1 MSVGH
6 KRPIWEPRD
15 IDKTN
20 VAQFMAYV
28 NDKHGLHLQTYHDLH
43 RWSVGDETFQFF
55 WKSAYKWLEIAPGV
69 QDDEGPVMS
78 DKDSTSRLL
87 FPPPQFFPNEK
98 MNIAEL
104 LLRAGNDGAIAIH
117 FAREGAPGIETVT
130 WRNLRDR
137 VREARD
143 AMVNSNIRPG
153 DIVAA
158 VMSNSV
164 HAIVLCLATLSLGAV
179 WSSSSPDLGPDGIKD
194 RYVQVN
200 PKIIFADD
208 GYVYAGKL
216 VRLGS
221 RIEQWSRAFGQG
233 SSSLR
238 DIVIIPNCNVD
249 TSAFQIHRQCTY
261 GSFLQRG
268 TGNNLDFAMLPFSH
282 PAFILYSSGT
292 TGKPKCIVHS
302 AGGVALKV
310 KTDMILQHDI
320 RKHDVVFQYTTTS
333 WVMWVLN
340 LVNLSSG
347 AGMLLYDG
355 SPFHPTP
362 TVLLK
367 LAEQVGVSVFGTSPR
382 YLSELRSRLIVPSLS
397 PPPYDSLWCTAAA
410 YSNHHIGTMFNLSN
424 LRVVTST
431 GSALSA
437 DLYEWFYR
445 TAFPPEA
452 QLISMSGGTDIAGC
466 FVGGTPILPV
476 YPGEIQAKALG
487 MAVDIFD
494 SVEEDP
500 SSIEATGASGELVCT
515 LPFPSQPLKFYGL
528 DGEKKYQSS
537 YFHRFGTKVWCQ
549 GDLIQRLTDTRGL
562 VILGR
567 SDGVLNPSGVRF
579 GSAEIYAVVDKFPMI
594 ADSIC
599 VGQKRDCD
607 VDERVILFV
616 RMKDDSPFTDDLVK
630 ALKSSIRET
639 HTSRHVPRF
648 IFEVADIPYT
658 VNGKKCELDVKRVV
672 CRQKATVSA
681 TVANPG
687 ALELYSRF
695 GDLPPNMLKLN
706 HKL

>member
-1 MSVGH
+1 MSFDQ

-15 IDKTN
+15 VSQTN
-20 VAQFMAYV
+20 VAKFMAYV
-28 NDKHGLHLQTYHDLH
+28 NGKHGLHLQTYHDLH
-43 RWSVGDETFQFF
+43 RWSVGEETFQVF
-55 WKSAYKWLEIAPGV
+55 WKDAYRWLQIAPGEI
-69 QDDEGPVMS
+69 DDGDPVMS
-78 DKDSTSRLL
+78 EKDSTSGLL
-87 FPPPQFFPNEK
+87 FPPPQFFPNEM
-98 MNIAEL
+98 MNISEL
-104 LLRAGNDGAIAIH
+104 LLRNGNDEATAIH
-117 FAREGAPGIETVT
+117 FAREGVPGIERVT
-130 WRNLRDR
+130 WRNLKDR
-137 VREARD
+137 VREARA
-143 AMVNSNIRPG
+143 AMINSDIGPG
-153 DIVAA
+153 DVVAA

-194 RYVQVN
+194 RYIQVN

-216 VRLGS
+216 VELGS
-221 RIEQWSRAFGQG
+221 RIEQWSQSFCQG
-233 SSSLR
+233 SNSLC
-238 DIVIIPNCNVD
+238 DIVIIPYCNID
-249 TSAFQIHRQCTY
+249 TSAFQIYRQCTY

-268 TGNNLDFAMLPFSH
+268 TGQSLDFTMLPFSH

-320 RKHDVVFQYTTTS
+320 RKNDIVFQFTTTS

-340 LVNLSSG
+340 LVNLASG

-367 LAEQVGVSVFGTSPR
+367 LAEEVGVSVFGTSPR
-382 YLSELRSRLIVPSLS
+382 YLSELRSRLIIPR
-397 PPPYDSLWCTAAA
+397 
-410 YSNHHIGTMFNLSN
+410 TMFNLSK

-437 DLYEWFYR
+437 DLYEWFYH
-445 TAFPPEA
+445 TAFPPDA

-476 YPGEIQAKALG
+476 YSGEIQVKALG

-494 SVEEDP
+494 SIQQGP
-500 SSIEATGASGELVCT
+500 SSIETTGASGELVCT
-515 LPFPSQPLKFYGL
+515 LPFPSQPLKFYGQ
-528 DGEKKYQSS
+528 DGKKQYQSS
-537 YFHRFGTKVWCQ
+537 YFDRFGPKVWCQ
-549 GDLIQRLTDTRGL
+549 GDVIQRFGDTLGL
-562 VILGR
+562 VMLGR

-579 GSAEIYAVVDKFPMI
+579 GSAEIYAVVDKFPAI

-599 VGQKRDCD
+599 VGQKRECD
-607 VDERVILFV
+607 ADERVILFV
-616 RMKDDSPFTDDLVK
+616 KMKYGSDFTDDLVK
-630 ALKSSIRET
+630 ALKASIRET

-648 IFEVADIPYT
+648 IFEVTDIPYT
-658 VNGKKCELDVKRVV
+658 VNGKKCELAVKHVV
-672 CRQKATVSA
+672 CGRRVAVSP
-681 TVANPG
+681 TVANPD
-687 ALELYSRF
+687 ALKLYLRF
-695 GDLPPNMLKLN
+695 ADLPLDVLNLN

>member
-333 WVMWVLN
+333 WVI
-340 LVNLSSG
+340 
-347 AGMLLYDG
+347 
-355 SPFHPTP
+355 
-362 TVLLK
+362 
-367 LAEQVGVSVFGTSPR
+367 VSVFGTSPR
-382 YLSELRSRLIVPSLS
+382 YLSELRSRLIVPR
-397 PPPYDSLWCTAAA
+397 
-410 YSNHHIGTMFNLSN
+410 TMFNLSN

-567 SDGVLNPSGVRF
+567 S
-579 GSAEIYAVVDKFPMI
+579 
-594 ADSIC
+594 
-599 VGQKRDCD
+599 
-607 VDERVILFV
+607 
-616 RMKDDSPFTDDLVK
+616 
-630 ALKSSIRET
+630 
-639 HTSRHVPRF
+639 
-648 IFEVADIPYT
+648 
-658 VNGKKCELDVKRVV
+658 
-672 CRQKATVSA
+672 
-681 TVANPG
+681 
-687 ALELYSRF
+687 
-695 GDLPPNMLKLN
+695 
-706 HKL
+706 